1 MKTKTF
7 RPAWWML
14 YVLLIGMLVLI
25 LLESQDGASNSAHA
39 VIDGIIIVGFFG
51 SLLAWIHFNES
62 ALERDE
68 LKHAS
73 LSEYHVTEYEPTQP
87 SYTLKD
93 STSAPKRA
101 EDSESVVDDGDYVL
115 FPVTNN

>member
-1 MKTKTF
+1 MKTKTI

-14 YVLLIGMLVLI
+14 YVLLIGMIGLI

-39 VIDGIIIVGFFG
+39 VIDGIIVVGFFG
-51 SLLAWIHFNES
+51 WLLVWMHINGS

-68 LKHAS
+68 MEHAS

-87 SYTLKD
+87 TYTLKD
-93 STSAPKRA
+93 SASTPKRTA
-101 EDSESVVDDGDYVL
+101 DSESDVDDGDYVL